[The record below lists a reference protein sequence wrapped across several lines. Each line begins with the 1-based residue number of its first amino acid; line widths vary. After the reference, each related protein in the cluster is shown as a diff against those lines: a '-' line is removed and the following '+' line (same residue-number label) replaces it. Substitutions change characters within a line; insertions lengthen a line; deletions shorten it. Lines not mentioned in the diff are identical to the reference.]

1 MLVDPCS
8 IDGMRFLLFG
18 SLFMSNGASTPS
30 SLNCGARSRVG
41 WQRSKPS
48 PSVACSLLIC
58 SSFCENGEEFTLMP
72 LCFVKFGMTGSI
84 TSSAQLRMLSS
95 PELEKASFTS
105 HGPVAS
111 TAPAAAALRSM
122 VRRLKALAAISVSVE
137 DDAGFFPVIELLPV
151 LRYACQTHRPYRGAV
166 RQAAAGFPCHS
177 NWSMSD
183 Q

>member
-1 MLVDPCS
+1 
-8 IDGMRFLLFG
+8 
-18 SLFMSNGASTPS
+18 
-30 SLNCGARSRVG
+30 
-41 WQRSKPS
+41 
-48 PSVACSLLIC
+48 
-58 SSFCENGEEFTLMP
+58 MP

-137 DDAGFFPVIELLPV
+137 DDAGFFPVIRLLPV
-151 LRYACQTHRPYRGAV
+151 LRYECQTESSLSRRCPTGRGGV
-166 RQAAAGFPCHS
+166 PLS
-177 NWSMSD
+177 
-183 Q
+183 

>member
-1 MLVDPCS
+1 MLVDPSS
-8 IDGMRFLLFG
+8 IEGMRFLLLV
-18 SLFMSNGASTPS
+18 SLFMSNGASTPR

-48 PSVACSLLIC
+48 PPVACSLLIC
-58 SSFCENGEEFTLMP
+58 SSFCENGVEFTLMP
-72 LCFVKFGMTGSI
+72 LCLVKFGRTGSI

-122 VRRLKALAAISVSVE
+122 VRRLNAFAAISVSVE
-137 DDAGFFPVIELLPV
+137 DDAGLFPVIRLLPV
-151 LRYACQTHRPYRGAV
+151 LRCECQIQRPFGGAV
-166 RQAAAGFPCHS
+166 RRVRRGPFHTS
-177 NWSMSD
+177 WSMSD